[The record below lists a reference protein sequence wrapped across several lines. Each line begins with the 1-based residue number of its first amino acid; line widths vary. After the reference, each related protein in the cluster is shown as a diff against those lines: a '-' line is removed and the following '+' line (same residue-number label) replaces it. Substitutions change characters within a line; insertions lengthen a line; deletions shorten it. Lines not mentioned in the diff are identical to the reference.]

1 MQSVTVTRIQGLNNS
16 SGGNRAG
23 SNSSRQ
29 SLGADKKVVGNP
41 FR

>member
-1 MQSVTVTRIQGLNNS
+1 VTVTRIQGLNNS

-29 SLGADKKVVGNP
+29 SVGADKKVVGNP